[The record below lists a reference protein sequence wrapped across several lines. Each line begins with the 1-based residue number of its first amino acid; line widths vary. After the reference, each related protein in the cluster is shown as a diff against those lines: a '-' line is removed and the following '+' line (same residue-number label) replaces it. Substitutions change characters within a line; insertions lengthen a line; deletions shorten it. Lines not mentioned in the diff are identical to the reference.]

1 MSWLRS
7 RRFYAGMAIGL
18 VPLLLLAAQSS
29 DTRSSD
35 RRDGHPV
42 VVRTYAGCCPDS
54 TDADRTAALL
64 ESLPEDVVL
73 VETFTG
79 CCCGDTTRVYG
90 PTSSR
95 DVFVPPSPITGTGPG
110 RGYPS
115 ATPPA
120 VESPS
125 VPREQTPSVAVA
137 RPETPPVASG
147 YSPVDYPVPP
157 PRAEAGLPGW
167 LGLIAAPIAL
177 LAGELGSSDGTLCP
191 DDSGLPTGP
200 NRPRC

>member
-1 MSWLRS
+1 MNWLRS
-7 RRFYAGMAIGL
+7 RRFYAGLGIGL
-18 VPLLLLAAQSS
+18 VPLLLLAAQSN
-29 DTRSSD
+29 DPLSSD

-54 TDADRTAALL
+54 SDATRTAALL
-64 ESLPEDVVL
+64 EALPEDVVL

-110 RGYPS
+110 RGGPPAYAPTPGAPS
-115 ATPPA
+115 APRADVPGLALASPGPPPA
-120 VESPS
+120 PGLMPVN
-125 VPREQTPSVAVA
+125 VAVPSA
-137 RPETPPVASG
+137 PV
-147 YSPVDYPVPP
+147 
-157 PRAEAGLPGW
+157 EAGLPGW
-167 LGLIAAPIAL
+167 LGFLAAPIAF
-177 LAGELGSSDGTLCP
+177 LAGELGSSEGTICP
-191 DDSGLPTGP
+191 DDSGLPVGP

>member
-1 MSWLRS
+1 
-7 RRFYAGMAIGL
+7 MAIGL
-18 VPLLLLAAQSS
+18 VPLLLLAAQDA

-54 TDADRTAALL
+54 TDNERTAALL

-110 RGYPS
+110 RGYPV
-115 ATPPA
+115 APTTPEAPTVA
-120 VESPS
+120 QQVPGVAYASPS
-125 VPREQTPSVAVA
+125 VPPTAGFNPIDV
-137 RPETPPVASG
+137 
-147 YSPVDYPVPP
+147 PVPP
-157 PRAEAGLPGW
+157 TRVEAGLPGW
-167 LGLIAAPIAL
+167 LGVLVAPLAF
-177 LAGELGSSDGTLCP
+177 LAGELGDSDGTLCP
-191 DDSGLPTGP
+191 DDSGLPVGP
-200 NRPRC
+200 NRSRC

>member
-18 VPLLLLAAQSS
+18 VPLLLLAAQST
-29 DTRSSD
+29 DVRSSD

-64 ESLPEDVVL
+64 EALPENVVL

-110 RGYPS
+110 RGYPP
-115 ATPPA
+115 ARTITPEA
-120 VESPS
+120 PS
-125 VPREQTPSVAVA
+125 VPRDEAPSVASA
-137 RPETPPVASG
+137 TPLTPTPPAGFTPVG
-147 YSPVDYPVPP
+147 YPLPSAPV
-157 PRAEAGLPGW
+157 EAGLPGW
-167 LGLIAAPIAL
+167 LGFIVAPIAL
-177 LAGELGSSDGTLCP
+177 LVGELGSSEGTLCP
-191 DDSGLPTGP
+191 EDSGLPIGP
-200 NRPRC
+200 NRTRC

>member
-1 MSWLRS
+1 MGL
-7 RRFYAGMAIGL
+7 GL
-18 VPLLLLAAQSS
+18 VPLLLLAAQST
-29 DTRSSD
+29 DTRSAE
-35 RRDGHPV
+35 RQDGHPV

-110 RGYPS
+110 RG
-115 ATPPA
+115 TPPA
-120 VESPS
+120 Y
-125 VPREQTPSVAVA
+125 A
-137 RPETPPVASG
+137 
-147 YSPVDYPVPP
+147 PVPEGAPRTEVPGLAFASPEAP
-157 PRAEAGLPGW
+157 PAPGLVPAAVPIPAAPAEAGLPGW
-167 LGLIAAPIAL
+167 LGLLAAPLAF
-177 LAGELGSSDGTLCP
+177 LAGEIGSSEGTICP
-191 DDSGLPTGP
+191 DDSGLPVGP

>member
-1 MSWLRS
+1 MNWLRS
-7 RRFYAGMAIGL
+7 RRFYAGIGIGL
-18 VPLLLLAAQSS
+18 VPLLLLAAQST

-110 RGYPS
+110 RGV
-115 ATPPA
+115 PPA
-120 VESPS
+120 YPPTPEAPS
-125 VPREQTPSVAVA
+125 T
-137 RPETPPVASG
+137 
-147 YSPVDYPVPP
+147 
-157 PRAEAGLPGW
+157 PRAEVPGLAFASPGAPPPPGLTPVNVPVPSAPVEARLPGW
-167 LGLIAAPIAL
+167 LGFLAAPLAF
-177 LAGELGSSDGTLCP
+177 LAGELGSSEGAICP
-191 DDSGLPTGP
+191 DDSGLPIGP